1 MSTAIVPSSAP
12 AQSTATPQTS
22 GASGKNRAA
31 TSILIDGRIEIP
43 LGITSLEDFRQWARS
58 DAFPDQG
65 RIDYIGGR
73 IEVDLMVENLFYHGA
88 AKAEIARV
96 VGGLVAAE
104 KSGRWFID
112 CTRISHTEAELS
124 SEPDLVFLSFQSISA
139 KRVGYVPAR
148 TDPDSFIEVEG
159 SPDWICEIVS
169 DRSEQKDTIRLA
181 EKYFAAGVT
190 EYWLVDARGESLD
203 FSILTRGKNGFVPV
217 ETDAEGYQT
226 SSVFQRR
233 YHFTRDRG
241 PDGHWVY
248 HLDEQSLT
256 RGDRG

>member
-73 IEVDLMVENLFYHGA
+73 IEVDLMIDDLISHGSPKTEVQGTIWLRNREARLGRQFNDVSRVSNAEANLS
-88 AKAEIARV
+88 AEPDV
-96 VGGLVAAE
+96 VLVTYDSI
-104 KSGRWFID
+104 KSGRVKF
-112 CTRISHTEAELS
+112 
-124 SEPDLVFLSFQSISA
+124 VQSA
-139 KRVGYVPAR
+139 KN
-148 TDPDSFIEVEG
+148 DPESFVEIEG
-159 SPDWICEIVS
+159 SPDFVCEIIS
-169 DRSEQKDTIRLA
+169 DSSEQKDTVRLA
-181 EKYFAAGVT
+181 EGYFAAGVT
-190 EYWLVDARGESLD
+190 EYWLVDARGESMD
-203 FSILTRGKNGFVPV
+203 FSILTRGKDAFVPV
-217 ETDAEGYQT
+217 EMDADGYQI
-226 SSVFQRR
+226 SCVFQRR

-241 PDGHWVY
+241 PDGHWTY
-248 HLDEQSLT
+248 HLDEQPLK
-256 RGDRG
+256 